1 MATQTSI
8 PISQV
13 VSVSPSAI
21 NVAGGVDFIKGLIV
35 TQNAAVAADGTIVA
49 YTNAADV
56 ATAAGGSA
64 TVEAQMATAY
74 FGSFTG
80 ATQTPSTLYFAG
92 KIASDSQDFGDY
104 LSALIGQS
112 QDFAGISFAFE
123 PATADKQVIATWNAS
138 QNKRFWIVIW
148 DTDAQATVLDSA
160 AAFGTWLASGSY
172 DGVSALY
179 QDPIFAAAAL
189 GWMASLNFDT
199 TNGRWNLF
207 GRQFPAVTASVTT
220 GAAASALQA
229 NGYSFYGL
237 HANGLGRFT
246 FTRGGMVSGQFKW
259 ADSYINQIW
268 MNASFQSDMLNLLLT
283 AGNIPFNTQGD
294 ALVSAGAQPTIDQA
308 LGFGAIR
315 AGVTLTAAEI
325 LEVNN
330 AAGIDIAST
339 LQTRGWYF
347 KSNASTAAASVRGAR
362 GTIQPQ
368 FWYTDGESVQ
378 SINLAS
384 IEVQ

>member
-1 MATQTSI
+1 MAIQTSI

-21 NVAGGVDFIKGLIV
+21 NIAGGVDFIKGLIV
-35 TQNAAVAADGTIVA
+35 TQNTAVAADGAIVGYA
-49 YTNAADV
+49 NAADV
-56 ATAAGGSA
+56 ATAAGGST
-64 TVEAQMATAY
+64 TVEARMANAY
-74 FGSFTG
+74 FGSFSG
-80 ATQTPSTLYFAG
+80 ASQTPSTLYFAG
-92 KIASDSQDFGDY
+92 KSSSDNQAFGDY
-104 LSALIGQS
+104 LSALIAQS

-123 PATADKQVIATWNAS
+123 PDLSDKQAIATWNAS

-148 DTDAQATVLDSA
+148 DTDAQAIVANSA
-160 AAFGTWLASGSY
+160 EAFGVWLASGSY
-172 DGVSALY
+172 DGISAVY
-179 QDPIFAAAAL
+179 QDPVFAAACL
-189 GWMASLNFDT
+189 GWMASLNFDA

-229 NGYSFYGL
+229 NGYTFYGL

-283 AGNIPFNTQGD
+283 VGNIPLNTQGD
-294 ALVSAGAQPTIDQA
+294 ALVSAGAQPFIDQA
-308 LGFGAIR
+308 LAFGAIR
-315 AGVTLTAAEI
+315 AGVTLTAEEI

-330 AAGIDIAST
+330 AAGLAIADT
-339 LQTRGWYF
+339 LQTRGWYL
-347 KSNASTAAASVRGAR
+347 KPNASTAAASVRGAR
-362 GTIQPQ
+362 GPIQPQ
-368 FWYTDGESVQ
+368 LWYTDGESVQ
-378 SINLAS
+378 SMNLAS